1 MLASIVFAWAYTR
14 RQGADQT
21 ITVTGSAKKRIKSD
35 LVVWRANISYQ
46 SAQLSEA
53 YGALKDRVPR
63 VKAYL
68 VSKGVPEGQIVVSSI
83 STKTMQ
89 DKDEGGEETGQVNG
103 YVLSQT
109 LEVRSDEMDKITKIS
124 REVTELIDQG
134 ILLESQA
141 PEYHYTKLSDL
152 KIEMLGEAAKDAKVR
167 AQQIASSTGSEVGS
181 VRSARW
187 RAAYHGGDPHVSDY
201 ASTTRLH
208 WRRTSRRRHVH
219 LRVDENRQRQ
229 PNLKGRAPLTRA
241 APFVSLSTGQCRS
254 GARVSIQGDPSPT
267 LAILSCRRAAGEQLT
282 T

>member
-1 MLASIVFAWAYTR
+1 MSSERNGQVFNAGFALAVGLVLASIVFAWAYTR

-53 YGALKDRVPR
+53 YGSLKDRVPR

-68 VSKGVPEGQIVVSSI
+68 VSKGIAEEQVVISSI

-109 LEVRSDEMDKITKIS
+109 LEVRSDDMDKITKIS

-181 VRSARW
+181 VRSARMGVMQIT
-187 RAAYHGGDPHVSDY
+187 AADSNEVSDY
-201 ASTTRLH
+201 GVND
-208 WRRTSRRRHVH
+208 TSSIDKDITAVVNVSFA
-219 LRVDENRQRQ
+219 VD
-229 PNLKGRAPLTRA
+229 
-241 APFVSLSTGQCRS
+241 
-254 GARVSIQGDPSPT
+254 
-267 LAILSCRRAAGEQLT
+267 
-282 T
+282 